1 MGAAS
6 IPCSNKTIGSTMG
19 RYVEV
24 YIDEDWQE
32 DVSDEDLIAEYEARG
47 LGPEDS
53 LDTQVKHI
61 ITAMWLKRRLGVD
74 HQSEIDQLIYCAI
87 GKIV

>member
-1 MGAAS
+1 
-6 IPCSNKTIGSTMG
+6 MG

-24 YIDEDWQE
+24 YIDEDWQD
-32 DVSDEDLIAEYEARG
+32 DVTDSELIAEYNERG
-47 LGPEDS
+47 LGIEDS
-53 LDTQVKHI
+53 LDSQVKHI
-61 ITAMWLKRRLGVD
+61 ITSMWLKRRLGID

>member
-1 MGAAS
+1 
-6 IPCSNKTIGSTMG
+6 MG

-53 LDTQVKHI
+53 LDIQVKHI
-61 ITAMWLKRRLGVD
+61 ITAMWLKRRLGID